1 MTTDGAVEFCRSMV
15 LEVLILSGPVVLAA
29 LLMGLIIGML
39 QAMTQLHDQSLTFVP
54 KLAVTSL
61 AILYLL
67 PWGLSR
73 LVEYASDLIRSIPSN
88 L

>member
-67 PWGLSR
+67 PWGLGR